1 MTNPEQMRNDAE
13 RLRELAGTMDRQAEE
28 MNSLLSN
35 VKSALERDIWSGP
48 APEELEE
55 RIQGWINGTESGAES
70 LEENAK
76 LCRNHADQLDDDADD
91 DEDEDEDEDDEG
103 N

>member
-1 MTNPEQMRNDAE
+1 MTDPEQKRDDAE

-35 VKSALERDIWSGP
+35 VKSTLEGDIWSGP
-48 APEELEE
+48 APEELEG
-55 RIQGWINGTESGAES
+55 RIQGWIQGTESGAES

-76 LCRNHADQLDDDADD
+76 LCRDHADQLDDDADD
-91 DEDEDEDEDDEG
+91 EDDEG